1 MLRLEA
7 IQSGQMVPVPK
18 AWSFDSTQGDPVVEA
33 ELHRLLESCAFLHA
47 EEPHAAAQPDRGSLS
62 IAVETEHGSKRLT
75 IPLGGAPAHLVPL
88 IKFLEPRLAWRPRAA
103 EGSPIA

>member
-7 IQSGQMVPVPK
+7 IQSGQMIPVPK
-18 AWSFDSTQGDPVVEA
+18 AWSFDSTKGDPGVEA

-47 EEPHAAAQPDRGSLS
+47 EEPRQVAQPDRGSLS

-75 IPLGGAPAHLVPL
+75 IPVGGAPAQLAPL
-88 IKFLEPRLAWRPRAA
+88 IKFLEPRLAWRPLPPDGRR
-103 EGSPIA
+103 IA